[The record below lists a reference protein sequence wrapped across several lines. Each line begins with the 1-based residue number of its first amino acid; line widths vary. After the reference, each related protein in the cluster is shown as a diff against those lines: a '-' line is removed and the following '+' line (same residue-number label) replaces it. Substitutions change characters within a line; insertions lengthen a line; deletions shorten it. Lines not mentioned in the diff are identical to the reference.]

1 MLRLALPFALAA
13 LVAGGPAAAQTTSVL
28 SGDGVTESA
37 LLDALAPPAEAPRT
51 RGINRN
57 ASAPKSAKAAL
68 LITFQTNSTALT
80 PQARRELDIVGRALN
95 TQKLQEYIFAIEG
108 HADPRGSPEANLK
121 LSQGRAEAVVQYLVS
136 AQNVRPERLK
146 AIGKGDREPLDPA
159 NPAAPENR
167 RITFVNTFQTL
178 Q

>member
-1 MLRLALPFALAA
+1 MLRLAAPFALAA
-13 LVAGGPAAAQTTSVL
+13 LVAGGPTTAQTTSVL

-37 LLDALAPPAEAPRT
+37 LVDALAPPAEPPRT

-57 ASAPKSAKAAL
+57 AAAPKPAKAAL

-136 AQNVRPERLK
+136 AQSVRPERLK